1 MRKLICL
8 LLCIALPI
16 SVIGWSPAVRAEG
29 SAKASILIEANT
41 MQVLSSSNAEQ
52 KLPMASVTKVMSLLL
67 WAEAIEA
74 GTLTLEETV
83 KATSAVQE
91 TDGSVIWLEP
101 GDEMSVAELL
111 EAVIIAS
118 ANDACVALAEYT
130 AGSEAQFVK
139 QMNARA
145 KELGMSDTHYVNCV
159 GYDDS
164 GHYTTAYDVAVATAE
179 LMKHEV
185 YRGWMLTWLDYLR
198 DGEIQLVNTNKM
210 VRYYDGVIG
219 GKTGTTDNA
228 GCCLSVCAE
237 RGDMRLI
244 AVVLGC
250 EDDETRFSEAETL
263 LDYGF
268 EGFEKFTPEID
279 NAKLVPITVE
289 RGTQNTVLPIVK
301 QSGAEC
307 IIRKGTAKQ
316 VEYEYTFVEKVQ
328 APVEKGQ
335 FLGEYLVLVDGIAV
349 QRSDI
354 VAAQEVKR
362 ISFGYCLWD
371 ILSRL
376 IWM

>member
-1 MRKLICL
+1 MRRLICII
-8 LLCIALPI
+8 LCVALPLC
-16 SVIGWSPAVRAEG
+16 VICWSGEARAEG
-29 SAKASILIEANT
+29 GAKASILIEANT

-67 WAEAIEA
+67 WAEALEA
-74 GTLTLEETV
+74 GRLTLEETV

-101 GDEMSVAELL
+101 GDEMTAAELL

-118 ANDACVALAEYT
+118 ANDACVALAEHT

-139 QMNARA
+139 QMNLRA
-145 KELGMSDTHYVNCV
+145 KELGMSGTHYVNCV

-164 GHYTTAYDVAVATAE
+164 GHYTTARDIAVVTAE

-210 VRYYDGVIG
+210 VRYYDGIIG

-250 EDDETRFSEAETL
+250 EDDETRFSEAEAL

-268 EGFEKFTPEID
+268 EGFEKFTPVID
-279 NAKLVPITVE
+279 TAKLLPIAVE
-289 RGTQNTVLPIVK
+289 RGTQSTVLPVVK
-301 QSGAEC
+301 QNGAEC
-307 IIRKGTAKQ
+307 IIRKGSSSQ
-316 VEYEYTFVEKVQ
+316 VEYEYSFVERAE
-328 APVEKGQ
+328 APIKQGQ

-371 ILSRL
+371 ILSHI